1 MGWLG
6 SVRLGWVGLCVVLWF
21 WKGSVGLCW
30 LAIMFTTVVNFRH
43 PWRSSLQLS
52 SISCIHCSHVD
63 NCRHFQASSA
73 SKSTTVVILGL
84 SLVSSLELSSFS
96 GSHCSHLY
104 NCRHF
109 QASTVP
115 CAHDRG
121 CICRLFAYYLHII
134 CILFAY
140 YLHTICILFANHPFR
155 KSAHSRKVNFLGSCP
170 PLRPPKPYSA
180 RGVVCK

>member
-115 CAHDRG
+115 GAHDRG
-121 CICRLFAYYLHII
+121 CICRLFAYYLHTI

-140 YLHTICILFANHPFR
+140 YLHTICKPPPSQNM
-155 KSAHSRKVNFLGSCP
+155 VLGGEEGDMNQGS
-170 PLRPPKPYSA
+170 
-180 RGVVCK
+180 

>member
-121 CICRLFAYYLHII
+121 CICRLFAYYLHTI

-140 YLHTICILFANHPFR
+140 YLQTTPFANLRILEKSTSLVHVPLFAPQNHI
-155 KSAHSRKVNFLGSCP
+155 
-170 PLRPPKPYSA
+170 LREGWFANSMQI
-180 RGVVCK
+180 VCK